1 MKPRH
6 LCNLLILLFLFMSC
20 SETPRYTIG
29 VSQCSDDGWRKKVNR
44 EIRIGQYQYGD
55 VEVRITNADNKDDRQ
70 VRQIDSLVR
79 EKVDLLVVAPSNI
92 ETVTPAIDR
101 ALRPQDGFTQL
112 YGLHRV
118 GQRGD
123 RTYHRKVHC
132 RQS

>member
-6 LCNLLILLFLFMSC
+6 LCSLLILLFLFMSC

-79 EKVDLLVVAPSNI
+79 EKVDFLWWHRATSRLLRRPL
-92 ETVTPAIDR
+92 TGLTR
-101 ALRPQDGFTQL
+101 AGFP
-112 YGLHRV
+112 
-118 GQRGD
+118 
-123 RTYHRKVHC
+123 
-132 RQS
+132 

>member
-6 LCNLLILLFLFMSC
+6 LCSLLILLFLFISC

-55 VEVRITNADNKDDRQ
+55 VEVMITNADNKDDRQ

-101 ALRPQDGFTQL
+101 AYKSGIPVIV
-112 YGLHRV
+112 Y
-118 GQRGD
+118 D
-123 RTYHRKVHC
+123 RKTASRNYTSGRTTW
-132 RQS
+132 R